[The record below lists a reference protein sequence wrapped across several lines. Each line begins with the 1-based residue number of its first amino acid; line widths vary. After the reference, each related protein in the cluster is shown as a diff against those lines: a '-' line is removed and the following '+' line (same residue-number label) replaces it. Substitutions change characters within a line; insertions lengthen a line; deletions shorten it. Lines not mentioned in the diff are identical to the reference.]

1 MHAPHKAA
9 SYLFGGLG
17 VGLLLATG
25 FALQQ
30 GRMSLA
36 PLNFGHAILGAGL
49 VSLLMSYLILRGKGP
64 LAKMFP
70 NESLEQLSDRLQS
83 EFQEEEKYERVSNAW
98 AELEANV
105 LSSELGE
112 SEE

>member
-30 GRMSLA
+30 GRMSLST
-36 PLNFGHAILGAGL
+36 LSLGHAILGVGL
-49 VSLLMSYLILRGKGP
+49 VSLLSSYLTLQGKGP
-64 LAKMFP
+64 LAKTFP
-70 NESLEQLSDRLQS
+70 NESLEQLSERLQS
-83 EFQEEEKYERVSNAW
+83 EFQEEEKYERVSHAW

-105 LSSELGE
+105 LSTELGD

>member
-17 VGLLLATG
+17 VGLLLSTG

-30 GRMSLA
+30 GRMSLST
-36 PLNFGHAILGAGL
+36 LSLGHVILGVGL
-49 VSLLMSYLILRGKGP
+49 VSLLLSYLTLIGKGP
-64 LAKMFP
+64 LANSFP
-70 NESLEQLSDRLQS
+70 NESLEQLSERLHS
-83 EFQEEEKYERVSNAW
+83 EFHQEEKYERVSNAW

-105 LSSELGE
+105 LSTELGD